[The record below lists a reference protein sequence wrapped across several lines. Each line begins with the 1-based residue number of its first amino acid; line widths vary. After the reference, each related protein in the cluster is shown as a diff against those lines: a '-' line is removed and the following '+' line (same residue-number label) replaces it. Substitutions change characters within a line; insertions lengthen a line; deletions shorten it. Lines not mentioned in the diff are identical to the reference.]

1 MVGRVFTPQTESDPL
16 LEQSL
21 RDLIEIRQSL
31 QEETEAFRHVV
42 VTAGNSMRDALA
54 AHAGEDVSAIRFE

>member
-1 MVGRVFTPQTESDPL
+1 MIITDESLVKPGQSPL

-21 RDLIEIRQSL
+21 KDLAEIRQSL

-42 VTAGNSMRDALA
+42 VSTGNGLREVLSVAAGK
-54 AHAGEDVSAIRFE
+54 EVSS

>member
-1 MVGRVFTPQTESDPL
+1 MTESGVQPGQSPL

-21 RDLIEIRQSL
+21 RDLAEIRESL

-42 VTAGNSMRDALA
+42 VSTGNGLREALA
-54 AHAGEDVSAIRFE
+54 SAAGEEVG